1 MIVQST
7 WKTAPEPIRIGQ
19 QTILRRRNL
28 KSFPMY
34 IYVPRRLLIRRQ
46 PIFFFAKKHLDNN
59 VVDVA
64 TVCRYVSNDHK
75 SDQFYRISCVSP
87 SVLGPVHTSLIM
99 AKGLR
104 SKCKRAARSELR
116 KVLTIPIIKK
126 QTERVALKLQDGL
139 KQKNKSTSILSLRKV
154 LVARNKNAGKGK
166 GTSLAN
172 GLAQAMAGKEEKDA
186 GDDDDADEMD
196 AEDEGE
202 EGQQSNK
209 QKSKEE
215 FVKRKGSKP
224 RNNPGKEMV
233 WF

>member
-1 MIVQST
+1 MFIV
-7 WKTAPEPIRIGQ
+7 
-19 QTILRRRNL
+19 
-28 KSFPMY
+28 
-34 IYVPRRLLIRRQ
+34 
-46 PIFFFAKKHLDNN
+46 
-59 VVDVA
+59 
-64 TVCRYVSNDHK
+64 
-75 SDQFYRISCVSP
+75 P
-87 SVLGPVHTSLIM
+87 SGTSKAM

-126 QTERVALKLQDGL
+126 QTAAVASKLQDGL
-139 KQKNKSTSILSLRKV
+139 KQKNKSTTILSLRKV
-154 LVARNKNAGKGK
+154 LVSRNKAGKGK
-166 GTSLAN
+166 GASLAN
-172 GLAQAMAGKEEKDA
+172 GLAQAMAGKEDQDA
-186 GDDDDADEMD
+186 GDEGDADEME

-202 EGQQSNK
+202 EGQQSNA